1 VNQFIGGWST
11 QAIFSLQDGFP
22 FSVQCPVPTSAGL
35 GCYANVVSGQ
45 KLYADRGPHGTTQ
58 FLNPAAF
65 VNPNPVTTI
74 GQTDF
79 SPLGGP
85 PTQAHGP
92 GFANLDFSMFKK
104 FQTSETT
111 NLEFRGEFFNFLNHP
126 NFANSFATLDFK
138 NDPVNFARINA
149 TRGTARQVQLA
160 LKFYW

>member
-1 VNQFIGGWST
+1 VK
-11 QAIFSLQDGFP
+11 
-22 FSVQCPVPTSAGL
+22 
-35 GCYANVVSGQ
+35 GQ
-45 KLYADRGPHGTTQ
+45 KLYAQTGPHGITQ

-65 VNPNPVTTI
+65 ANPPVVTTI
-74 GQTDF
+74 GQTDY
-79 SPLGGP
+79 SPLGGH

-92 GFANLDFSMFKK
+92 GFADLDFSMFKK

-126 NFANSFATLDFK
+126 NFANSFTTLDF
-138 NDPVNFARINA
+138 VNRPGDFAKINA